1 MKKIASI
8 IVVCIALAMVIFMA
22 GCLQPTTPPTP
33 VSPNGTAPVTTSAGT
48 GATEVDVMYAGGVGP
63 MPVLLS
69 TNQVDGYIAW
79 EPYVSIATESGIGQ
93 LVTYTKDFPPVPEWN
108 NHPCCVL
115 TARNDLVAGNPGF
128 VNAMAVQ
135 TILADQWITD
145 HPNEAAA
152 DLSEWVIGNDTIK
165 FGNQSV
171 PALTVMKSAIPN
183 VNYTTDP
190 TPQWLNGT
198 KNFVNAQISLG
209 YITGNLK
216 NTSAGNMDDT
226 LFDFKPY
233 LAAKKMIA
241 DKKIITPA
249 KVNKQVGIGYLK
261 GDIHCGSLIIAVKE
275 WQYFNDTYGI
285 AIKPRD
291 LTAARPEICDLIVNG
306 VPVAELKLV
315 TADAGPQL
323 MQMEAT
329 EIIGMGYAGVPPA
342 IASIDKGSPIKVLMP
357 TQTEGSALV
366 AKIGSPAHDWNSFIS
381 YAAQRSASGKPLK
394 IAAPSK
400 GSIQDVMLQY
410 SLKYSGMSIKF
421 V

>member
-1 MKKIASI
+1 MKKIAFI
-8 IVVCIALAMVIFMA
+8 FVVCIALVMVLFIA
-22 GCLQPTTPPTP
+22 GCIQPSTPPTP
-33 VSPNGTAPVTTSAGT
+33 VTTSGTPQVTITSGT
-48 GATEVDVMYAGGVGP
+48 GTTVVNVMYAGGVGP

-79 EPYVSIATESGIGQ
+79 EPYVSVATESGIGQ
-93 LVTYTKDFPPVPEWN
+93 LVAYTKDFPPVPEWS

-115 TARNDLVAGNPGF
+115 TARNDLVAGNPDF

-145 HPNEAAA
+145 NPDQAAA

-165 FGNQSV
+165 FGDQSV
-171 PALTVMKSAIPN
+171 PALNVMKSAIPA
-183 VNYTTDP
+183 VNYTTEP
-190 TPQWLNGT
+190 TPKWLNGT

-216 NTSAGNMDDT
+216 NTSAENMDAT
-226 LFDFKPY
+226 LFDFRPY
-233 LAAKKMIA
+233 LAARKMIA
-241 DKKIITPA
+241 DKKIVTPA
-249 KVNKQVGIGYLK
+249 KLNKQVGIGYLK
-261 GDIHCGSLIIAVKE
+261 GDIHCGSLIISIKE

-342 IASIDKGSPIKVLMP
+342 IGSIDKGSPIKILMP
-357 TQTEGSALV
+357 TQTEGSGLIAT
-366 AKIGSPAHDWNSFIS
+366 KGSPALDWNSFIS
-381 YAAQRSASGKPLK
+381 YAGERSLSGKPLK
-394 IAAPSK
+394 IAAPAK
-400 GSIQDVMLQY
+400 GSIQDVMLQS
-410 SLKYSGMSIKF
+410 SLKSSGVTIKF

>member
-1 MKKIASI
+1 MKKIIS
-8 IVVCIALAMVIFMA
+8 IVVVCVALAMVLFVA
-22 GCLQPTTPPTP
+22 GCLQPTTPPAQVTP
-33 VSPNGTAPVTTSAGT
+33 QATTPAGT
-48 GATEVDVMYAGGVGP
+48 GTTEVDVMYAGGVGQ

-69 TNQVDGYIAW
+69 TKQVDGYIAW
-79 EPYVSIATESGIGQ
+79 QPYVSVATESGIGQ

-115 TARNDLVAGNPGF
+115 TARNDLVAGNPDF
-128 VNAMAVQ
+128 VNAMAAQ

-145 HPNEAAA
+145 HPDEAAA

-165 FGNQSV
+165 FGDQSV
-171 PALTVMKSAIPN
+171 SAISVMKDAIPT
-183 VNYTTDP
+183 VRYTTDP
-190 TPQWLNGT
+190 TPEWINGT

-209 YITGNLK
+209 YVTGSLK
-216 NTSAGNMDDT
+216 NTSTENMDAS
-226 LFDFKPY
+226 LFDFGPY
-233 LAAKKMIA
+233 RAAKKMIA
-241 DKKIITPA
+241 DKKIVTPA
-249 KVNKQVGIGYLK
+249 KVNKQIGIGYLK
-261 GDIHCGSLIIAVKE
+261 GDIHCGSLIVAVKE

-291 LTAARPEICDLIVNG
+291 LTASRPEICDLIVNG
-306 VPVAELKLV
+306 VPVAELKFV

-329 EIIGMGYAGVPPA
+329 DIIGMGYAGVPPA
-342 IASIDKGSPIKVLMP
+342 IASIDKGSQIKVLMP
-357 TQTEGSALV
+357 TQTEGSGLV
-366 AKIGSPAHDWNSFIS
+366 VTKGSPALDWNSFIS
-381 YAAQRSASGKPLK
+381 YAGQRSASGTPLR

-410 SLKYSGMSIKF
+410 SLKYSGMTIKF

>member
-1 MKKIASI
+1 MNKVATI
-8 IVVCIALAMVIFMA
+8 ILVCIACAMVTLLA
-22 GCLQPTTPPTP
+22 GCLQPVAPHNTVTTNGTTPAT
-33 VSPNGTAPVTTSAGT
+33 AGT
-48 GATEVDVMYAGGVGP
+48 TEVDVMYAGGVGP

-69 TNQVDGYIAW
+69 TKQVDGYIAW
-79 EPYVSIATESGIGQ
+79 QPYVSIATESGIGQ

-115 TARNDLVAGNPGF
+115 TARDALVTSDPDF
-128 VNAMAVQ
+128 VNAMAAQ
-135 TILADQWITD
+135 TILGDQWITD
-145 HPNEAAA
+145 HPEKAAA

-171 PALTVMKSAIPN
+171 SADSVMRDAIPT
-183 VNYTTDP
+183 VRYTTEP
-190 TPQWLNGT
+190 TPEWINGT

-209 YITGNLK
+209 YVTGSLK
-216 NTSAGNMDDT
+216 NSSTVGMDAT
-226 LFDFKPY
+226 LFNFGPY
-233 LAAKKMIA
+233 TAAKKMIRE
-241 DKKIITPA
+241 KNIVTPP
-249 KVNKQVGIGYLK
+249 KVNRQIGIGYLK
-261 GDIHCGSLIIAVKE
+261 GDIHCGSLIVAVKE

-285 AIKPRD
+285 ALKPRD
-291 LTAARPEICDLIVNG
+291 LTASRPEICDLIVNG

-329 EIIGMGYAGVPPA
+329 DIVGMGYAGVPPA

-366 AKIGSPAHDWNSFIS
+366 AAKGSPAIDWNSFIS
-381 YAAQRSASGKPLK
+381 YAAQRSASGKPLR

-400 GSIQDVMLQY
+400 GSIQDIMLQD
-410 SLKYSGMSIKF
+410 SLKYSGVSIKF

>member
-1 MKKIASI
+1 MKKIASL
-8 IVVCIALAMVIFMA
+8 IVVCIALAMVLVIA
-22 GCLQPTTPPTP
+22 GCTQPATPPTTVTP
-33 VSPNGTAPVTTSAGT
+33 QATPTASP
-48 GATEVDVMYAGGVGP
+48 GATEVDVMYAGGVGS

-79 EPYVSIATESGIGQ
+79 QPYVSIATESGIGQ
-93 LVTYTKDFPPVPEWN
+93 LVTYTGNFPPVPEWN

-115 TARNDLVAGNPGF
+115 TARDDLLASNPDF

-145 HPNEAAA
+145 HPDQAAA
-152 DLSEWVIGNDTIK
+152 DLSDWLIGNDTIK
-165 FGNQSV
+165 FGDQSV
-171 PALTVMKSAIPN
+171 PALNVMKSAIPS
-183 VNYTTDP
+183 VKYTTEP
-190 TPQWLNGT
+190 TPAWINGT

-216 NTSAGNMDDT
+216 NATPAQTDVI
-226 LFDFKPY
+226 LFDFGPY
-233 LAAKKMIA
+233 NSAKKMIA
-241 DKKIITPA
+241 DKKIVTPA
-249 KVNKQVGIGYLK
+249 KINKQIGIGYLK
-261 GDIHCGSLIIAVKE
+261 GDMHGGALIIAVKE

-291 LTAARPEICDLIVNG
+291 ANAARPEICDLIVNG

-329 EIIGMGYAGVPPA
+329 DLIGMGYAGVPPA
-342 IASIDKGSPIKVLMP
+342 IGAIDKGSPIKVLMP
-357 TQTEGSALV
+357 INTEGSGLV
-366 AKIGSPAHDWNSFIS
+366 AKKGSAAVDWDSFIK
-381 YAAQRSASGKPLK
+381 YAGERSASGKPLK
-394 IAAPSK
+394 IAAPAK

-410 SLKYSGMSIKF
+410 SLKYSGVTIKF

>member
-1 MKKIASI
+1 MKKISSI
-8 IVVCIALAMVIFMA
+8 IIVSIALAMIIFVA
-22 GCLQPTTPPTP
+22 GCLQPTTPPTQ
-33 VSPNGTAPVTTSAGT
+33 VTINGTPGVTATTTAGV
-48 GATEVDVMYAGGVGP
+48 TEVDVMYAGGVGP

-79 EPYVSIATESGIGQ
+79 QPYVSVATESGIGQ

-115 TARNDLVAGNPGF
+115 TARNDLVASNPDF
-128 VNAMAVQ
+128 VNALAAQ

-145 HPNEAAA
+145 HPDQAAS
-152 DLSEWVIGNDTIK
+152 DLSDWVIGNDSIK
-165 FGNQSV
+165 FGDQSV
-171 PALTVMKSAIPN
+171 PALTVMKSAIPSI
-183 VNYTTDP
+183 NYTTEP
-190 TPQWLNGT
+190 SPSWINGT

-216 NTSAGNMDDT
+216 NTSAANMDAT
-226 LFDFKPY
+226 LFDFSSY
-233 LAAKKMIA
+233 RAAKNMINE
-241 DKKIITPA
+241 KKIVTPA
-249 KVNKQVGIGYLK
+249 KVKKQIGIGYLK
-261 GDIHCGSLIIAVKE
+261 GDIHCAPLLIAIKE
-275 WQYFNDTYGI
+275 WKYFNDTYGI

-291 LTAARPEICDLIVNG
+291 PGAARPEICDLIVNG

-329 EIIGMGYAGVPPA
+329 DIIGMGYAGVPPA
-342 IASIDKGSPIKVLMP
+342 IGSIDKGSPIKILMP
-357 TQTEGSALV
+357 TQTEGSGLV
-366 AKIGSPAHDWNSFIS
+366 ATKGSPAIDWDSFIKF
-381 YAAQRSASGKPLK
+381 AGERSASGKPLK
-394 IAAPSK
+394 IAAPAK

-410 SLKYSGMSIKF
+410 SLKSSGVTIKF

>member
-1 MKKIASI
+1 MKKIASF
-8 IVVCIALAMVIFMA
+8 IVVCITLAMVLLIA
-22 GCLQPTTPPTP
+22 GCTQPITPPTNITP
-33 VSPNGTAPVTTSAGT
+33 QVTTPVGT

-79 EPYVSIATESGIGQ
+79 QPYVSVATVSGIGQ

-115 TARNDLVAGNPGF
+115 TARDELYASNPDF

-135 TILADQWITD
+135 TILADQWVTD

-165 FGNQSV
+165 FGDQSV
-171 PALTVMKSAIPN
+171 SAISVMKDAIPT
-183 VNYTTDP
+183 VRYTTEP
-190 TPQWLNGT
+190 TPEWINGT

-209 YITGNLK
+209 YVTGSLK
-216 NTSAGNMDDT
+216 NTSTENMDAT
-226 LFDFKPY
+226 LFNFRPY
-233 LAAKKMIA
+233 QSAKKMIA
-241 DKKIITPA
+241 DKKIVTPA
-249 KVNKQVGIGYLK
+249 KLNKQVGIGYLK
-261 GDIHCGSLIIAVKE
+261 GDIHCASLIVAVKE

-329 EIIGMGYAGVPPA
+329 DIIGIGYAGIPPA
-342 IASIDKGSPIKVLMP
+342 IASIDKGTSIKVLMP

-366 AKIGSPAHDWNSFIS
+366 ATKGSPAHDWNSFIS
-381 YAAQRSASGKPLK
+381 YAEQRSASGKPLK

-410 SLKYSGMSIKF
+410 SLKSSGVTIKF

>member
-1 MKKIASI
+1 MKKISSL
-8 IVVCIALAMVIFMA
+8 IVVCIALAMVLIIA
-22 GCLQPTTPPTP
+22 GCIQPTPPTNVTP
-33 VSPNGTAPVTTSAGT
+33 QVTTPAGA
-48 GATEVDVMYAGGVGP
+48 GATEVNVMYAGGVGP

-79 EPYVSIATESGIGQ
+79 QPYVSVATESGIGQ

-115 TARNDLVAGNPGF
+115 TARNDLVASNPDF
-128 VNAMAVQ
+128 VNAMAAQ

-145 HPNEAAA
+145 HPDEAAA
-152 DLSEWVIGNDTIK
+152 DLSEWLIGNDTIK
-165 FGNQSV
+165 FGDQSV
-171 PALTVMKSAIPN
+171 PALAVMKSAIPS
-183 VNYTTDP
+183 VNYTTEP
-190 TPQWLNGT
+190 TPAWVNGT

-209 YITGNLK
+209 YVTGNLK
-216 NTSAGNMDDT
+216 NTSAADMDAT
-226 LFDFKPY
+226 LFNFKPY
-233 LAAKKMIA
+233 GDARKMIA
-241 DKKIITPA
+241 EKKIVTPA
-249 KVNKQVGIGYLK
+249 KMSKQVGIGYLK
-261 GDIHCGSLIIAVKE
+261 GDMHGGSLIIAVKE

-329 EIIGMGYAGVPPA
+329 DIIGMGYAGVPPA
-342 IASIDKGSPIKVLMP
+342 IGSIDKGSPIKILMP
-357 TQTEGSALV
+357 INTEGSGLV
-366 AKIGSPAHDWNSFIS
+366 ATKGSPAHDWDSFIK
-381 YAAQRSASGKPLK
+381 YAGERSASGKPLK
-394 IAAPSK
+394 IAAPAK

-410 SLKYSGMSIKF
+410 SLKYSGVTIKF

>member
-8 IVVCIALAMVIFMA
+8 IVVCIALTMVLFIA
-22 GCLQPTTPPTP
+22 GCIQPTTPPTP
-33 VSPNGTAPVTTSAGT
+33 VTPQVTTPAAAGT
-48 GATEVDVMYAGGVGP
+48 TEVDVMYSGGVGP

-79 EPYVSIATESGIGQ
+79 QPYVSVATESGIGQ

-115 TARNDLVAGNPGF
+115 TARNDLVASNPDF
-128 VNAMAVQ
+128 VNAMAAQ

-145 HPNEAAA
+145 HPDKAAV
-152 DLSEWVIGNDTIK
+152 DLSEWLIGNDTIK
-165 FGNQSV
+165 FGDQSV
-171 PALTVMKSAIPN
+171 PALNVMKSAIPS
-183 VNYTTDP
+183 VKYTTEP
-190 TPQWLNGT
+190 TPQWINGT

-209 YITGNLK
+209 YITGSLK
-216 NTSAGNMDDT
+216 NTSAANMDAT
-226 LFDFKPY
+226 LFDFGPHR
-233 LAAKKMIA
+233 AATKMIA
-241 DKKIITPA
+241 DKKIVTPPKVA
-249 KVNKQVGIGYLK
+249 KQTGIGYLK
-261 GDIHCGSLIIAVKE
+261 GDMHGGSLIIAVKE

-291 LTAARPEICDLIVNG
+291 LTASRPEICDLIVNG

-315 TADAGPQL
+315 SADAGPQL

-329 EIIGMGYAGVPPA
+329 DIIGMGYAGVPPA
-342 IASIDKGSPIKVLMP
+342 IGSIDKGSPIKILMP
-357 TQTEGSALV
+357 INTEGSGLV
-366 AKIGSPAHDWNSFIS
+366 ITKGSPAISWDSFIK
-381 YAAQRSASGKPLK
+381 YAGERSASGKPLK
-394 IAAPSK
+394 IAAPAK

-410 SLKYSGMSIKF
+410 SLKYSGVTIKF